1 VAAVIGSV
9 VAARGALVAVRRAGP
24 PPGLIAF
31 QYNPDEMTRRVQAR
45 SAAAGNA
52 STAAR
57 DETLRL
63 AGAPV
68 ETISMA
74 VEFEAADAVATTSG
88 PGAALG
94 VYPQLSAL
102 ETMLYP
108 ASSTV
113 IANAALAAAG
123 TIEVL
128 PAAAPLVLFV
138 WGAGRVLP
146 VRLDGFSITEQA
158 YDAALTPVRARAELE
173 LRVLSYDDL
182 PADDPGHHLFLAHQV
197 AKEALAAVG
206 TAVSAAAALPRGL
219 W

>member
-1 VAAVIGSV
+1 MIGAAA
-9 VAARGALVAVRRAGP
+9 AARGALVAVRRAGP
-24 PPGLIAF
+24 PAGLVAF

-52 STAAR
+52 STSAR
-57 DETLRL
+57 NEALRL
-63 AGAPV
+63 SGAPI
-68 ETISMA
+68 ETISLT
-74 VEFEAADAVATTSG
+74 VEFDATDSVGAPG
-88 PGAALG
+88 PGASLG

-113 IANAALAAAG
+113 VANAALAAVG
-123 TIEVL
+123 TIELV

-138 WGAGRVLP
+138 WGPGRVLP
-146 VRLDGFSITEQA
+146 VRLDGFAITEQA
-158 YDAALTPVRARAELE
+158 YDPGLTPIRARVDLD

-182 PADDPGHHLFLAHQV
+182 PAGDPGHHLFLAHQV

-206 TAVSAAAALPRGL
+206 AASAVAAALPRGL